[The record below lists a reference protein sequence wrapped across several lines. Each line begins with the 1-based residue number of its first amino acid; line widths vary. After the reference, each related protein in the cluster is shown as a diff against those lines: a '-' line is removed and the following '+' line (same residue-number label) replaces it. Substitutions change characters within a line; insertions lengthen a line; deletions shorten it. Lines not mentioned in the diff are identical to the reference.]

1 VARVDS
7 RVGALTPTKAAC
19 QLPRSVGDARVEER
33 PRGVIERAFREH
45 GPFLNGTARRL
56 CGNAS
61 DAQDLVQDALE
72 RALAAVAAGEVPR
85 NVRGWLTSI
94 VYNLYIDRYR
104 GRQRGPRF
112 ESIEPGD
119 QIASPAALTD
129 PAWIDITPEQLHAA
143 VDQLD
148 EEFRVV
154 YQMHAVQGRSYIEIA
169 EALGIPKVTVGTRLV
184 RARQRLREKL
194 LPLTGAGSEQP

>member
-1 VARVDS
+1 
-7 RVGALTPTKAAC
+7 VG
-19 QLPRSVGDARVEER
+19 ARVEER
-33 PRGVIERAFREH
+33 PRGVVERAFREH

-72 RALAAVAAGEVPR
+72 RALAAVSAGEAPH

-104 GRQRGPRF
+104 GRQRGPRVQ
-112 ESIEPGD
+112 SIEPD
-119 QIASPAALTD
+119 DPIASPTAVTD
-129 PAWIDITPEQLHAA
+129 PAWMSITPEQLHAA
-143 VDQLD
+143 VRELD

-154 YQMHAVQGRSYIEIA
+154 YQMHALQGRSYIQIA
-169 EALGIPKVTVGTRLV
+169 EALGIPKATVGTRLV
-184 RARQRLREKL
+184 RARQRLRDKL
-194 LPLTGAGSEQP
+194 VHLTGDDTERR